1 MLDRDYN
8 IRVLKRPLI
17 ERHGLNTMK
26 EQRREWSEVAC
37 WKKEESRVHNKQK
50 LFFIVEIIQKQGREH
65 SFATLLVTRTAVVR
79 INIVY
84 VYMYT
89 RVPHESL
96 IHVYVNIAFPL
107 LHMSI
112 YVCTHIYIYTYIYE
126 CIHICVHVCVYVYV
140 YTRIYKNIY
149 IYSYIFFLIRIDK
162 IYYTNEKKKS
172 R

>member
-8 IRVLKRPLI
+8 IRVLKWPLI
-17 ERHGLNTMK
+17 ERHGLNTIK

-112 YVCTHIYIYTYIYE
+112 YIHTHTCTYIHTYTSVQIYVCMCVYICICIYTYIQ
-126 CIHICVHVCVYVYV
+126 
-140 YTRIYKNIY
+140 KIY
-149 IYSYIFFLIRIDK
+149 IYSYIFFFNPHR
-162 IYYTNEKKKS
+162 
-172 R
+172 